1 MLQAKTPAR
10 DDFRE
15 TEKYY
20 TIGGRQL
27 YQTTLSPL
35 QWMHMMLVI
44 EAIAKK
50 MSEKKVDMPD
60 MASTDSLDITF
71 MLSFLEV
78 EMPDHLVRL
87 CNIVLRDPQSR
98 RPLYASPPSGMMS
111 WDDFE
116 RIDLAT
122 LVEVVADFF
131 TFNDLSNVVSAIEKA
146 NLRALR
152 LGVASIGR
160 S

>member
-1 MLQAKTPAR
+1 MFKRQEPAQETFR
-10 DDFRE
+10 D

-20 TIGGRQL
+20 TIAGRQF

-50 MSEKKVDMPD
+50 MSEKKVDTPD
-60 MASTDSLDITF
+60 LSGATNLDITF

-98 RPLYASPPSGMMS
+98 RPLYASPAAMMS

-116 RIDLAT
+116 RIDPAT

-131 TFNDLSNVVSAIEKA
+131 TFNDLSKVVSAIEKA
-146 NLRALR
+146 SLRALR